1 MNERGEDVS
10 WKLQHQGAN
19 TIRRMSTP
27 EPAISAGPTCLPSD
41 GLVLNLAIL
50 VVQSLDES
58 INYLRAAVVV
68 TGKERL
74 GPRVQETVEVIQRH
88 VTKVCIGVIQFG
100 QKGKAMLRRR
110 SCCWRRHDRCTRCS
124 E

>member
-19 TIRRMSTP
+19 TIRRVNTP
-27 EPAISAGPTCLPSD
+27 ELAVPAWPICLPSD

-50 VVQSLDES
+50 VVQGLDEA

-68 TGKERL
+68 TGEERL
-74 GPRVQETVEVIQRH
+74 GSCVQKAVEVVQRH
-88 VTKVCIGVIQFG
+88 VTKVCIGVVQFG
-100 QKGKAMLRRR
+100 QKG
-110 SCCWRRHDRCTRCS
+110 
-124 E
+124 